1 MRPLRQVLGIAVLAS
16 FATAAAGDEAASSS
30 ASDEF
35 LEYLGS
41 WDGDDADWPLVSR
54 IEPAAASR
62 VQPSAGVPGEGAEG
76 AGHPPDEA
84 KAEIAQE

>member
-16 FATAAAGDEAASSS
+16 FATTAAGDEASAPA

-41 WDGDDADWPLVSR
+41 WDGDDADWPLVFR

-62 VQPSAGVPGEGAEG
+62 VEPSAGVQGEGAEG
-76 AGHPPDEA
+76 AGPPPDEA
-84 KAEIAQE
+84 RAEIAQE